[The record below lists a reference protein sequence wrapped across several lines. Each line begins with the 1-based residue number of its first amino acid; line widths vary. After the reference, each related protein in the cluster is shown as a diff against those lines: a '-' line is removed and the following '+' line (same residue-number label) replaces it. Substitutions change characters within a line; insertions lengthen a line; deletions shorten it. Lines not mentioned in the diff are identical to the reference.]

1 MNVSTVGGKTI
12 RFNSLRM
19 LGQSIDILC
28 ALSVENNWYIRL
40 NFNTHLSEAN
50 LDGPFLNQSM
60 IILLYNVRCL
70 HSQSY
75 FL

>member
-1 MNVSTVGGKTI
+1 
-12 RFNSLRM
+12 M

-50 LDGPFLNQSM
+50 LDGPF
-60 IILLYNVRCL
+60 
-70 HSQSY
+70 
-75 FL
+75 